1 LDKKEKEMKKTLGFL
16 GNEIFLGTMIALLSV
31 FTAVASYQGSM
42 ADSDQNKNEIAGM
55 KALNDGNAEYLR
67 ANQLW
72 TQDYNNYDNW
82 YLNYEKNPDVA
93 AYYEGNFTEH
103 LTAAIERNG
112 GDEYPM
118 DEEYATAIYADA
130 VAYWDESDASFD
142 LASKW
147 DERGDNLQLVMLIM
161 ALGLAFAAWASLLKE
176 ESNMRLMFS
185 LFGLVTLAAGLLVYF
200 TLVISQPIA

>member
-1 LDKKEKEMKKTLGFL
+1 MKKILGFL

-55 KALNDGNAEYLR
+55 KALNDGNAEYLS

-72 TQDYNNYDNW
+72 TQDDNNYDNW
-82 YLNYEKNPDVA
+82 YLNRDSAPEVA
-93 AYYEGNFTEH
+93 AYYEGNFTEY

-118 DEEYATAIYADA
+118 DEEYSKAIYADA
-130 VAYWDESDASFD
+130 IAYWDESDASFD
-142 LASKW
+142 LASQW

-176 ESNMRLMFS
+176 DSNMRLMFS
-185 LFGLVTLAAGLLVYF
+185 LFGIITLIAGLSVYF
-200 TLVISQPIA
+200 MLVVSHPIA